1 MLFLSIGS
9 FAQSTPLDYY
19 VKIESANQYFQ
30 LKNYS
35 EALMMYEDAFKN
47 ENFISQNDLECALKT
62 ARKAKNKILVCKY
75 ENLNAERK
83 KNTDQNYKAFID
95 SLGKKDQQMRKEP
108 KSWKL
113 LKYYNASKNGSI
125 KNVDSIKFQ
134 KAKNTVD
141 QWLALDSL
149 NALTLLRKIQQD
161 GFPSERKVGLKSSST
176 NIVILI
182 HFSLKDHDSLF
193 HAIIEQALY
202 AGDITPNI
210 YAYMIDC
217 QNVRHNRQQTYF
229 QYQGC
234 RLDEISLEEKRLV
247 IENRKKIG
255 LLETKSSCSFKNL
268 PYTVD

>member
-1 MLFLSIGS
+1 MLFFSIGS
-9 FAQSTPLDYY
+9 FAQVAPFDYY
-19 VKIESANQYFQ
+19 VKIESAKQYLQ

-47 ENFISQNDLECALKT
+47 ENFISQNNLQSALKT
-62 ARKAKNKILVCKY
+62 ARRAKNKILISKY
-75 ENLNAERK
+75 ENISAERN
-83 KNTDQNYKAFID
+83 KNIDHNYKVFID
-95 SLGKKDQQMRKEP
+95 SLGKKDQQMRNDP

-113 LKYYNASKNGSI
+113 IKYYNASKNGSI

-134 KAKNTVD
+134 KSKNTVD
-141 QWLALDSL
+141 QWLAIDSL
-149 NALTLLRKIQQD
+149 NALTLLRKIQED

-176 NIVILI
+176 NIIILI
-182 HFSLKDHDSLF
+182 HFSLEDHDSLF

-202 AGDITPNI
+202 AGDITPST
-210 YAYMIDC
+210 YAYMVDC
-217 QNVRHNRQQTYF
+217 QSVRYNRQQTYF

-234 RLDEISLEEKRLV
+234 RLDEISLDEKRLV

-268 PYTVD
+268 PYTID